1 MERSPEEQQ
10 RYDNQQTKW
19 SFHILKDK
27 RVARWIIYACGVDAL
42 AAAQLQLFFKFVD
55 QHPENKSQDRL
66 AGQDIPIAL
75 QRFRDNEDFSY
86 EFITGNGTCAEA
98 ILLFYR
104 VKSIRTAFVQ
114 PGLPES
120 STDSDQSTRVQSARR
135 QLQDD
140 ATVRGFNGLSDA
152 LQALVADV
160 HWTRVPGDATLRSHI
175 GLQQRPSN
183 DDSEESSIH
192 PAPNSEHSHGEEGSN
207 KKRRTQP

>member
-42 AAAQLQLFFKFVD
+42 AAAQLQLCFKFVE
-55 QHPENKSQDRL
+55 HPENKSQDRL

-135 QLQDD
+135 QLQDE
-140 ATVRGFNGLSDA
+140 ATVRGFDGLSDA
-152 LQALVADV
+152 LQALVADF
-160 HWTRVPGDATLRSHI
+160 HSTRVPGEGRHCFETTQFEVVAYWTTT
-175 GLQQRPSN
+175 
-183 DDSEESSIH
+183 
-192 PAPNSEHSHGEEGSN
+192 APV
-207 KKRRTQP
+207 